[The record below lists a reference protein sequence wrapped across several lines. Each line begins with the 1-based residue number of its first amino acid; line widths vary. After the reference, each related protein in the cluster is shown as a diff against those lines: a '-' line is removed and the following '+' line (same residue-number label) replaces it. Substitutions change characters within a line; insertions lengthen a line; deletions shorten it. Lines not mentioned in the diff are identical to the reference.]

1 MKVFLAGGTGAIGR
15 RLIPQLVAAGHEVAA
30 TTRFD
35 ERGSMLRSLG
45 ARPQVLDALDADAVT
60 RAVCDFA
67 PDAVVNQLTQ
77 LPQRYNP
84 RKLQP
89 WYERTSR
96 LRTTGTQLLLGAAR
110 EIGAT
115 RFIYQ
120 SIAFMYEAVG
130 PPVVDEEA
138 PIALDAPEPFSS
150 MFRATIEGE
159 RLALSSDGVTGVVL
173 RYGQLYGP
181 GTYFSRSGDFAR
193 QARQRMLPI
202 VGRGEGVFSFVHVD
216 DAASAAVCALE
227 QGAGVYNIVDD
238 EPVPCREW
246 TPAFCAELGAPPPW
260 RVPGWL
266 VAIAAGRFASETL
279 QNSRG
284 ATNAKAKREM
294 GWSPRHPTWRTGFL
308 ADSSW
313 S

>member
-35 ERGSMLRSLG
+35 EKASLLRFLG
-45 ARPQVLDALDADAVT
+45 ARPLVLDALDADAVT
-60 RAVCDFA
+60 RAVGDFA
-67 PDAVVNQLTQ
+67 PDAVMNQLTQ

-110 EIGAT
+110 EIGAK

-120 SIAFMYEAVG
+120 SIAFMYAAVG

-181 GTYFSRSGDFAR
+181 GTYFSGSGDFAR
-193 QARQRMLPI
+193 QAKQRMLPI
-202 VGRGEGVFSFVHVD
+202 VGRGGGVFSFLHVD
-216 DAASAAVCALE
+216 DAASAALCALE
-227 QGAGVYNIVDD
+227 HGAGVYNIVDD
-238 EPVPCREW
+238 EPVSCREW
-246 TPAFCAELGAPPPW
+246 IPAFCAELGAPSPW

-266 VAIAAGRFASETL
+266 VTIAAGRFASETL
-279 QNSRG
+279 QKGRG
-284 ATNAKAKREM
+284 ATNAKAKREL
-294 GWSPRHPTWRTGFL
+294 GWSPLHPTWRTGFL
-308 ADSSW
+308 AGSS
-313 S
+313 